1 MAYEQLKLENQL
13 CFPVY
18 AASRLII
25 REYQPHLDKLGITY
39 SQYLV
44 LMVLWEKDS
53 IAVSEITQRLIL
65 NTNTVTPILKR
76 MEAQGLI
83 TRQRSASDERKV
95 IITLTPKGR
104 QLQAEAAP
112 IPEQL
117 VSSLVSEDSKG
128 ADLQKLKDQLSVIIR
143 YLLEKS
149 GVVDSQSV
157 ETV

>member
-1 MAYEQLKLENQL
+1 M
-13 CFPVY
+13 Y

-25 REYQPHLDKLGITY
+25 REYQPHQDKLGITY

-95 IITLTPKGR
+95 IITLTPGGR
-104 QLQAEAAP
+104 QLQAEAAS
-112 IPEQL
+112 IPEQM
-117 VSSLVSEDSKG
+117 VSGLDSEDSKV

-157 ETV
+157 EIV